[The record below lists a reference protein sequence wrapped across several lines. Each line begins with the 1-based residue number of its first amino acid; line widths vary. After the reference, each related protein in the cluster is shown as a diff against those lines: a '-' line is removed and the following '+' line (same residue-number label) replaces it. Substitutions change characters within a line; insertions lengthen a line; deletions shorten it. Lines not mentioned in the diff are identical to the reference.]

1 MKKLT
6 FGTPEKLKPSVFC
19 KGFNYVEKSIS
30 YPIAVGESGRDV
42 YLPQGGWRDYFTKE
56 PVESGWHHIETD
68 GILVYERMD

>member
-19 KGFNYVEKSIS
+19 KGFNYAENPSTIPLKRSNIKKM
-30 YPIAVGESGRDV
+30 PC
-42 YLPQGGWRDYFTKE
+42 GWCDYFTKE

-68 GILVYERMD
+68 GIPVYERMD

>member
-30 YPIAVGESGRDV
+30 YPIEKIE
-42 YLPQGGWRDYFTKE
+42 YKE
-56 PVESGWHHIETD
+56 NA
-68 GILVYERMD
+68 LRLA